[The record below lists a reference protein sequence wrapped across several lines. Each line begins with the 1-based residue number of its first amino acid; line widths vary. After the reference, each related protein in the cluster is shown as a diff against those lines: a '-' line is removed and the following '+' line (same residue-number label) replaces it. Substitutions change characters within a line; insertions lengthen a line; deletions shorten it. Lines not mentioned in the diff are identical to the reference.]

1 MGERIHQLET
11 VKWITIERMAYVS
24 VVIGLFLD
32 QLSTR
37 LVIAHPYIYEGNKY
51 VVMMMERGVWLLTD
65 VVVVLGCIQIPYLF
79 IRQMRDRLPYGRYIA
94 LVIPMTVGLVRS
106 MAATWNVCLLLSVV
120 IT

>member
-1 MGERIHQLET
+1 MGEHIHQPET
-11 VKWITIERMAYVS
+11 VKWISIERMAYAS
-24 VVIGLFLD
+24 VVIGLLLD

-65 VVVVLGCIQIPYLF
+65 VVVVLGCILIPYLF
-79 IRQMRDRLPYGRYIA
+79 IRLVQNRLPYGRYGA
-94 LVIPMTVGLVRS
+94 LLLPMIVGFIRS
-106 MAATWNVCLLLSVV
+106 MAATWNVCLFLSVV